1 MEFVRPHL
9 SPDVVVQLR
18 VAARCWNIGENYGSF
33 GVFCLSFFKLDRRG
47 EESRDMVTLRK
58 KNMLRDWM
66 SNAATDGWCAD
77 CSCVT
82 LAPTTISVQ
91 HICEDHDED
100 TVHLEHHENLANTS
114 RGAALS

>member
-1 MEFVRPHL
+1 M
-9 SPDVVVQLR
+9 
-18 VAARCWNIGENYGSF
+18 GSF

-100 TVHLEHHENLANTS
+100 TVHLGAPRKFGQYVEGAQHCLS
-114 RGAALS
+114 PRGFRRH